1 MITNQI
7 SCLILGGNYKSS
19 ALRYQTS
26 NINNGPIEVN
36 TVHNRYLAACTI
48 FRSPL
53 HSGRPL
59 AIVAGS
65 WDGNGGNTA
74 EIWDYTTEGRKW
86 ELSMLFSVKYFYCFY
101 LSLTGKLLW
110 LVF

>member
-1 MITNQI
+1 MKLVITNQI
-7 SCLILGGNYKSS
+7 SCLILGGVYESS

-36 TVHNRYLAACTI
+36 TVHDRAQAACTI

-65 WDGNGGNTA
+65 FRGNGGNTA
-74 EIWDYTTEGRKW
+74 EIWDYTMEGRKW
-86 ELSMLFSVKYFYCFY
+86 ELSTLFSVKYFF
-101 LSLTGKLLW
+101 SFFP
-110 LVF
+110 VFSTVLN